1 MYLLFRRSFTS
12 PWHVAARCISLCVIF
27 TLTVCWSLCSIHSWK
42 SLAVTVLGVPAGR
55 EKPCCLGET
64 TVNGA
69 RWLKIPPLSAVFA
82 SLVWLRR
89 RPACFLPS
97 SLPRARFRTAPIWD
111 PLRINH
117 WGHISVHV
125 HAMQR
130 GLNDR
135 SHDFSGEI
143 IIFFPGSVPS
153 KCVPLG
159 LDGIHLFILSYL
171 PDNSAGCT
179 ANDGICV
186 LLHASFCFIWL
197 KLLLLWPF
205 RIWPFKAKRMRTN
218 N

>member
-27 TLTVCWSLCSIHSWK
+27 TLSVCWSLCSIHSWK
-42 SLAVTVLGVPAGR
+42 SLAVTVLSVPAGR

-69 RWLKIPPLSAVFA
+69 PWLKIPPLSAVFA
-82 SLVWLRR
+82 LLAGCEED
-89 RPACFLPS
+89 RPVFYP
-97 SLPRARFRTAPIWD
+97 PRFPGRDSEPPPYEIHCGSITGVTFQFMFMPCNVGWTT
-111 PLRINH
+111 
-117 WGHISVHV
+117 GVTISV
-125 HAMQR
+125 
-130 GLNDR
+130 GKL
-135 SHDFSGEI
+135 S
-143 IIFFPGSVPS
+143 FFFRGSVAS

-197 KLLLLWPF
+197 IILIK
-205 RIWPFKAKRMRTN
+205 
-218 N
+218 